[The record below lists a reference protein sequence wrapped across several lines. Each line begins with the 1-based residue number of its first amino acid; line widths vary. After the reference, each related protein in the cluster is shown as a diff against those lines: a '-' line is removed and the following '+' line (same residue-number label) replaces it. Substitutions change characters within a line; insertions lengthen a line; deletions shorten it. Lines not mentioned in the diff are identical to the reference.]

1 MALSGQILSVVDE
14 HSTFRT
20 VVMAEVD
27 GVPVELPPGPYP
39 AVAEMRDLVQA
50 PTVVSL
56 SSFWRYALHGSLT
69 PVGIRGFAD
78 EVADW
83 AKAVEARKENTATVE
98 IMVIRKIQ

>member
-1 MALSGQILSVVDE
+1 MALSGQVLSVVVE
-14 HSTFRT
+14 HKPFRT
-20 VVMAEVD
+20 PVMVEVD
-27 GVPVELPPGPYP
+27 GVLELPPGPYP
-39 AVAEMRDLVQA
+39 EVAEMRDLVQA

-56 SSFWRYALHGSLT
+56 SSFWRYVLHGSLT

-83 AKAVEARKENTATVE
+83 AKAVEARKENTAMVE